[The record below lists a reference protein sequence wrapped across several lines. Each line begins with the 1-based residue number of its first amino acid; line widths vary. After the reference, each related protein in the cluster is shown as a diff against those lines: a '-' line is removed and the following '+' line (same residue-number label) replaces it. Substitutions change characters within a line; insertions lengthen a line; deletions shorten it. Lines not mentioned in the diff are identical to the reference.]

1 MFGCKGLTTYL
12 VITSIW
18 LSLLRVF
25 NTGHALADFIS
36 IINECIWSQLMLSFP
51 GKQPASYRCLASVL
65 ITALCSLNK
74 RCLAMENTAKG
85 EEGNTKQNCGFT
97 T

>member
-1 MFGCKGLTTYL
+1 MCGCKGLTTRL

-18 LSLLRVF
+18 LNLLYVF
-25 NTGHALADFIS
+25 NTDQALADFIS
-36 IINECIWSQLMLSFP
+36 IMLSFP

-85 EEGNTKQNCGFT
+85 EEGNTKQNCGFKT
-97 T
+97 